1 MIRRKTS
8 ELLIRPRMSVR
19 QRLALALLIAIIVI
33 TSLYG
38 TYKFGVRS
46 VEANFI
52 NNEARIGELEQD
64 VSNMNQTNSELHTDL
79 ALAERQKQIQAQAY
93 KEVSDAYAG
102 VVEKNEF
109 LNRRLDFYRSIISP
123 EDGKAG
129 VKIHDFEIKYAFD
142 DVTEETKLLFDLTL
156 VQSIRH
162 NINVR
167 ADVVIGVYRKTD
179 KQNPIVVW
187 PEQDSKAV
195 NFKYYEKISGELVV
209 AKLNQL
215 QAEELELKVDV
226 KIRGENSGDVAEW
239 YPLPSVEV
247 KNKIM

>member
-8 ELLIRPRMSVR
+8 ELLIRPRMSAR
-19 QRLALALLIAIIVI
+19 QRVAMAFVVIAIVV
-33 TSLYG
+33 TTLYV
-38 TYKFGVRS
+38 TYKMGVDS

-52 NNEARIGELEQD
+52 NNETRIVELEEEVAGLEKLNKQ
-64 VSNMNQTNSELHTDL
+64 LHTDL
-79 ALAERQKQIQAQAY
+79 ALAERQNQIQAQAY

-102 VVEKNEF
+102 IAEKNEF

-129 VKIHDFEIKYAFD
+129 VKIHDFKVKRSNDES
-142 DVTEETKLLFDLTL
+142 KLIFDLTI

-167 ADVVIGVYRKTD
+167 ADVVVKAYLADD
-179 KQNPIVVW
+179 KQNPVAVW
-187 PEQDSKAV
+187 PEQEKKSV
-195 NFKYYEKISGELVV
+195 SFKYYEKISGELAVPGFD
-209 AKLNQL
+209 Q
-215 QAEELELKVDV
+215 QMAEKLELKVDI
-226 KIRGENSGDVAEW
+226 KIRGGNGGDVVEW

-247 KNKIM
+247 KNNIM